1 MISMIGLV
9 REGNMTYVLPTHS
22 EIVHFFERKVTG
34 SSVKLFQHYN
44 LGVHIG
50 VHIGDYMPYNWL

>member
-34 SSVKLFQHYN
+34 SSVKLLQHYN

-50 VHIGDYMPYNWL
+50 DYKPYNWL